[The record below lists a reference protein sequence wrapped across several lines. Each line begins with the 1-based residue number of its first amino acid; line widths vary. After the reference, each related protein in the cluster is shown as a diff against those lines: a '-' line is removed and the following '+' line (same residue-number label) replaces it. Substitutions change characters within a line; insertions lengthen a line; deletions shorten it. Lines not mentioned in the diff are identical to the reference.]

1 MSHLS
6 HEQLVD
12 YWTVEL
18 APAERDA
25 IEEHLFACEVCTAA
39 GERVAAIVMAL
50 RTQVPPVIAVEQLAE
65 LRARGLAIGENTFQP
80 GVRTSVTFAPGLDL
94 LIHHLAGLDLA
105 DAQRV
110 AVTVRSQASGA
121 VLFHDPVAPFD
132 RARGE
137 VLIACQRHFAVFPP
151 DPVFHVEVH
160 RAAGPPAVATFDI
173 PHVF

>member
-6 HEQLVD
+6 HEQLVE
-12 YWTVEL
+12 YWAADL
-18 APAERDA
+18 APADRDA
-25 IEEHLFACEVCTAA
+25 IEDHLFGCEACTAA
-39 GERVAAIVMAL
+39 GERIASVVMAL
-50 RTQVPPVIAVEQLAE
+50 RTQVPPVITAEQLGD

-94 LIHHLAGLDLA
+94 LVHHLAGLDLH

-121 VLFHDPVAPFD
+121 VLFHDPLAPFD

-137 VLIACQRHFAVFPP
+137 VLIACQRHFAMFPP
-151 DPVFHVEVH
+151 DPVFDVEIH
-160 RAAGPPAVATFDI
+160 RPAGPPAVASFDI
-173 PHVF
+173 PHLF